1 MSAWMFIPYANKKV
15 EEGIWTQEL
24 AQQFIYEIVK
34 IDLEQDRFDGEMIEH
49 WKKLKES
56 KN

>member
-1 MSAWMFIPYANKKV
+1 MSAWMFIPYVNKKV
-15 EEGIWTQEL
+15 EERIWTQEL

-34 IDLEQDRFDGEMIEH
+34 IDLEQDRFDKEMIEH

>member
-1 MSAWMFIPYANKKV
+1 MSVWMFIPYANKKV

-34 IDLEQDRFDGEMIEH
+34 MDLEQDRFDKEMSEH
-49 WKKLKES
+49 WRKLKEL